1 MALVIPIPPNELTRI
16 PDLLGF
22 GPDEIAGRVRRLAH
36 MARTE
41 VVRLAKRHL
50 HTSEAEYVRGIQP
63 VEFRVTGNRATGVI
77 FLRGTFPNMVEDGAD
92 PWNLRKTLLKP
103 GGKVRRSAKGHLYR
117 SIPFRHMGPDAG
129 GKNAPPVGQAYAAEG
144 QRDTSRAFRGR
155 LSAAE
160 ARTMGRAVWR
170 RAQKLEA
177 SKGTPGGG
185 VQPGGRLDVS
195 DIAGA
200 NEPLRRRHAAPL
212 YAGMVRQQKTYRR
225 ATQSQF
231 VTFRTISNNPATMRY
246 DTQTQF
252 KGYNVMGNTASVNW
266 MHPGIEARGLFAK
279 ADTYVQRIAGAILL
293 GSA

>member
-1 MALVIPIPPNELTRI
+1 MALVIPIPPDELTRI
-16 PDLLGF
+16 PTLAGF

-41 VVRLAKRHL
+41 IVRLAKRHL
-50 HTSEAEYVRGIQP
+50 HTSEAEYVRGVQP
-63 VEFRVTGNRATGVI
+63 VEFRVTGRRATGVI
-77 FLRGTFPNMVEDGAD
+77 YLRGALPNMVEDGAE

-117 SIPFRHMGPDAG
+117 SIPFRHMGPDAS
-129 GKNAPPVGQAYAAEG
+129 GKNAPPVGQAYTAEG

-170 RAQKLEA
+170 RAQELEA
-177 SKGTPGGG
+177 SKSTPGGG
-185 VQPGGRLDVS
+185 VTPGGRLDVGG
-195 DIAGA
+195 IAGA
-200 NEPLRRRHAAPL
+200 SDLLRPRHAAPI

-246 DTQTQF
+246 DTQTRF
-252 KGYNVMGNTASVNW
+252 KGYNVFGNTASVNW
-266 MHPGIEARGLFAK
+266 MHPGIEARGLFEK
-279 ADTYVQRIAGAILL
+279 ADIYVQRIAGAILL
-293 GSA
+293 GSK